1 MSSLTSSAEGQVGV
15 KAEDDD
21 LSLILRMADK
31 DSDWAGAE
39 AALVIFFNRHH
50 RLLKGFAERNNY
62 RSLGFDPENF
72 VLQTFHKAFERAG
85 TFDAPADLS
94 PEQFQ
99 RKVRSWL
106 FEIAKNEFLMEF
118 RKGLNK
124 SEETRDPSF
133 LLPPEPLDQEET
145 DEGKLAADDNQAPLP
160 PTQMPDF
167 GVDEEEPV
175 LTGKAAAVRT
185 FLEGLPEGDRQ
196 MLETSMNFYD
206 YKAKKA
212 VIPKDILRG
221 LANAL
226 ATTPE
231 GIKQKRKR
239 LLQKLKE
246 YLEKA

>member
-1 MSSLTSSAEGQVGV
+1 MSLTSSAEGQLGAKV
-15 KAEDDD
+15 EDDD
-21 LSLILRMADK
+21 FSLILRMADK

-39 AALVIFFNRHH
+39 AALVVFFNRHH
-50 RLLKGFAERNNY
+50 RLLKGFAEKNNY

-72 VLQTFHKAFERAG
+72 VLQTFHKAFEKAG

-94 PEQFQ
+94 PEHLQG
-99 RKVRSWL
+99 KVRSWL
-106 FEIAKNEFLMEF
+106 FEIAKNQFLMEF
-118 RKGLNK
+118 RRGLNK
-124 SEETRDPSF
+124 SEETRDPE
-133 LLPPEPLDQEET
+133 LMLPPDEDELEE
-145 DEGKLAADDNQAPLP
+145 DKG
-160 PTQMPDF
+160 
-167 GVDEEEPV
+167 V

-185 FLEGLPEGDRQ
+185 FLDGIPEGDRQ

-206 YKAKKA
+206 YKARKV
-212 VIPKDILRG
+212 VIPEDILKG
-221 LANAL
+221 LARAL